1 MEKIAFKIVERG
13 EDEPSEIIKV
23 DQNSIEEFIGSPI
36 FQSKKIYEQ
45 TPPGVVTGL
54 AYNAYGGAILY
65 IEAT

>member
-1 MEKIAFKIVERG
+1 MEKIAFKIVEQG
-13 EDEPSEIIKV
+13 DSEPTQIIKV
-23 DQNSIEEFIGSPI
+23 DQTSIEDFIGSPI

-54 AYNAYGGAILY
+54 AYNAYGGALLY